1 MSEAF
6 DYYPETD
13 TLIVRLQRA
22 PQSISEY
29 KGANFIAV
37 TGERGELVELEI
49 RDASRFLARA
59 LAEAERL
66 VPETISPETAEVSG
80 ETQDAD

>member
-49 RDASRFLARA
+49 REASRFLARA
-59 LAEAERL
+59 LAEGI
-66 VPETISPETAEVSG
+66 VPETISPETAEVSEEMR
-80 ETQDAD
+80 ETD

>member
-1 MSEAF
+1 MKMSEAF

-49 RDASRFLARA
+49 RRASRFLARA
-59 LAEAERL
+59 LAEGIA
-66 VPETISPETAEVSG
+66 PEGAM
-80 ETQDAD
+80 ADPTEDGN

>member
-29 KGANFIAV
+29 RGGNLIAV
-37 TGERGELVELEI
+37 TGELGELVELEI
-49 RDASRFLARA
+49 RHASQFLARA
-59 LAEAERL
+59 LAEGILSE
-66 VPETISPETAEVSG
+66 EEVARTLEEG
-80 ETQDAD
+80 A

>member
-49 RDASRFLARA
+49 REASRFLARA
-59 LAEAERL
+59 LAEGI
-66 VPETISPETAEVSG
+66 VPEKISSETAEVSG
-80 ETQDAD
+80 EMRETD